1 LAVRTPR
8 LAFLLLAAAFA
19 AASCSDPPDWQQ
31 PAAAPA
37 SASPTPA
44 VAEEITLAF
53 AGDLH
58 FHDRTRRLLNN
69 PETAV
74 GPFSEQ
80 LRAADFAMVNLETA
94 ITTRGTEEPKRY
106 HFRAPTTAYA
116 AIQAAGIDLVSVA
129 NNHALDYGQVG
140 LLDTSDSA
148 AAANMPIVGA
158 GRTSAEAYAPYLT
171 TIKGVR
177 LAVIGLSQVW
187 ELSTTWKATETRPG
201 LAMAFD
207 TTRSADAVRAARTI
221 ADIVIVYLHW
231 GNESQTC
238 PSADQKKIAK
248 ILADAGADIVL
259 GTHAHVL
266 LADGFIG
273 NTYIHYGLGNFVWHS
288 DFRGTDTGLLEL
300 TVRPR
305 NTGSKVASHKFTPGV
320 TSSATGGVPRPAAG
334 AALEAIEGRLDA
346 AHKCSG
352 LAPTPAS

>member
-1 LAVRTPR
+1 MLI
-8 LAFLLLAAAFA
+8 AAIFA
-19 AASCSDPPDWQQ
+19 TSCSSPADWREANT
-31 PAAAPA
+31 PAAAH
-37 SASPTPA
+37 SPTPLA
-44 VAEEITLAF
+44 AAEEITFAF

-58 FHDRTRRLLNN
+58 FHDRTRRLLNT

-74 GPFSEQ
+74 GPFAEQ

-140 LLDTSDSA
+140 LLDTIDSA
-148 AAANMPIVGA
+148 AAAKMPIVGA
-158 GRTSAEAYAPYLT
+158 GRDANEAYAPYVT
-171 TIKGVR
+171 NIKGVKV
-177 LAVIGLSQVW
+177 AVIGLSQVW
-187 ELSTTWKATETRPG
+187 ELSPSWKATDTRPG
-201 LAMAFD
+201 IAMAFD
-207 TTRSADAVRAARTI
+207 TERSAASVRAARSL
-221 ADIVIVYLHW
+221 ADVVIVYLHW

-266 LADGFIG
+266 LADGFMG

-288 DFRGTDTGLLEL
+288 DFRGTDTGLLQL

-305 NTGSKVASHKFTPGV
+305 HPGAKVVSHTFLPGV
-320 TSSATGGVPRPAAG
+320 TSSATGGVPQPAIG
-334 AALEAIEGRLDA
+334 AALQAIEDRLAA
-346 AHKCSG
+346 AHRCSG
-352 LAPTPAS
+352 LAATPTS

>member
-1 LAVRTPR
+1 MRTPR
-8 LAFLLLAAAFA
+8 LAFLLLATAL
-19 AASCSDPPDWQQ
+19 AASCSHAADWRP
-31 PAAAPA
+31 PAAVPAPA
-37 SASPTPA
+37 SATPTPA
-44 VAEEITLAF
+44 AAEEITLAF

-58 FHDRTRRLLNN
+58 FHDRTRRLLNT

-94 ITTRGTEEPKRY
+94 ITERGTEEPKRY

-140 LLDTSDSA
+140 LLDTIDSA
-148 AAANMPIVGA
+148 AAAIMPIVGA
-158 GRTSAEAYAPYLT
+158 GRTADEAYTPYLT
-171 TIKGVR
+171 TVKGVK

-187 ELSTTWKATETRPG
+187 ELSPTWKATDTRPG

-207 TTRSADAVRAARTI
+207 TSRSADAVRAARAV
-221 ADIVIVYLHW
+221 ADVVIVYLHW
-231 GNESQTC
+231 GIESQTC
-238 PSADQKKIAK
+238 PSADQKKIAT

-266 LADGFIG
+266 LADGFMG

-288 DFRGTDTGLLEL
+288 DFRGTDSGLLQM

-305 NTGSKVASHKFTPGV
+305 NTGSKVASHKFIPGV
-320 TSSATGGVPRPAAG
+320 TSSATGGVPRPAT
-334 AALEAIEGRLDA
+334 AAELPAIQARLAA

-352 LAPTPAS
+352 LAQKPTS

>member
-1 LAVRTPR
+1 MRTPR
-8 LAFLLLAAAFA
+8 LAFLLLAIAFA
-19 AASCSDPPDWQQ
+19 ASCASPPGWR
-31 PAAAPA
+31 AAPEPGPV
-37 SASPTPA
+37 PTAPDA
-44 VAEEITLAF
+44 AEEITFAF

-58 FHDRTRRLLNN
+58 FHDRTRRLLNK

-94 ITTRGTEEPKRY
+94 ITERGTEEPKRY

-116 AIQAAGIDLVSVA
+116 AIQAAGIDLVTVA

-140 LLDTSDSA
+140 LLDTIDSA
-148 AAANMPIVGA
+148 AAAKMPIVGA
-158 GRTSAEAYAPYLT
+158 GRTADEAYAPHLT
-171 TIKGVR
+171 TVRGVK

-187 ELSTTWKATETRPG
+187 ELSPTWKATDTRPG
-201 LAMAFD
+201 IAMAFD
-207 TTRSADAVRAARTI
+207 TERSAAAVRAARAI
-221 ADIVIVYLHW
+221 ADVVIVYLHW
-231 GNESQTC
+231 GIESGTC

-266 LADGFIG
+266 LADGFMD

-288 DFRGTDTGLLEL
+288 DVRGTDSGLLQL

-305 NTGSKVASHKFTPGV
+305 NTGSKVVAHKFIPGV
-320 TSSATGGVPRPAAG
+320 TSSATGGIPRPATNAE
-334 AALEAIEGRLDA
+334 LPAIQARLDA

-352 LAPTPAS
+352 LAAKPTS